1 MQGRRR
7 DTRYRLSTPFEAT
20 LLTFQ
25 DLTIERVLAGEMV
38 ALSDAPGNYGQDMTL
53 DLISSG
59 PRESVQV
66 RIVESAPVVVEGGVR
81 YRLRLAMVG

>member
-7 DTRYRLSTPFEAT
+7 DARYRLSTPFEGT

-25 DLTIERVLAGEMV
+25 DLTIERCLAGEMV
-38 ALSDAPGNYGQDMTL
+38 ALSDAPGDRGQALTL

-59 PRESVQV
+59 PRETVHV
-66 RIVESAPVVVEGGVR
+66 RIVESTPVVVDGNMR
-81 YRLRLAMVG
+81 HRLRLAIVG